1 MMLSRPESR
10 VFGSTHGL
18 VPRSRAQWVRRRRT
32 AWFWVPLGGAL
43 VVAGTVNMTT
53 PPTHIGPIY
62 KFEENSHDDI
72 DELPLTYNVDRIQRY
87 WDQRPLEVL
96 SRTTEIMSAFLPF
109 LSKVFIWEYMVRGK
123 IRHHAGLQKKYA
135 IRLRQILTDLGPC
148 FIKLG
153 QALSIR
159 PDLLPSSVL
168 FELQKLCDAVPS
180 FPTEDAIQMIQVELQ
195 KSVGELFHDLEPST
209 EPVAAASLGQVYQ
222 LTLKDEH
229 RSRVAV
235 KVQRPDMLASVL
247 KDLYI
252 LRKIAQAIEGIKG
265 VLTHQRPYDVAL
277 LDAFASAS
285 LMELDYVNE
294 ARNQQRFIQELEPK
308 MKGQIYIP
316 RVFPDLTTRKVLV
329 TEWIEGKQLAKSSP
343 EVINR
348 LTPVGVQCFLIQLL
362 ETGFFHAD
370 PHPGNLLVTRDGR
383 LALIDFGL
391 CAEVPLPDTKVMTV
405 TIVHLMQGDVGGLI
419 QDAIALQFLPA
430 DVNVGKLQPELQ
442 KVFDSAQLAMEA
454 EFRQEQLAKTQYKA
468 VVTRRKRFMAV
479 SYDLNKIFFEYPFL
493 VPDYFALIT
502 RAMIVLE
509 GIAVTG
515 DPSFDLFNSAYPYA
529 LKRAVSLFGVS
540 NMSQIAQE
548 AITQMRKKALL

>member
-1 MMLSRPESR
+1 MK
-10 VFGSTHGL
+10 
-18 VPRSRAQWVRRRRT
+18 A
-32 AWFWVPLGGAL
+32 
-43 VVAGTVNMTT
+43 
-53 PPTHIGPIY
+53 
-62 KFEENSHDDI
+62 FEENPHEDI
-72 DELPLTYNVDRIQRY
+72 DELPLTYDVTRIQRY
-87 WDQRPLEVL
+87 WDQRPLEVVA
-96 SRTTEIMSAFLPF
+96 RTAQIMRAFVPF
-109 LSKVFIWEYMVRGK
+109 LSQVFLWEYLIRGK

-195 KSVGELFHDLEPST
+195 QSVDDLFHDLTPST
-209 EPVAAASLGQVYQ
+209 QPVAAASLGQVYQ

-252 LRKIAQAIEGIKG
+252 MRKLAQTIQGIKS

-285 LMELDYVNE
+285 LMELDYVSE
-294 ARNQQRFIQELEPK
+294 AGNQERFIRELEPK
-308 MKGQIYIP
+308 MRGQIYIP

-329 TEWIEGKQLAKSSP
+329 TEWIEGRQLAKSSP

-391 CAEVPLPDTKVMTV
+391 CAEVPLPDTQVMTV

-454 EFRQEQLAKTQYKA
+454 EFRQEQLAQTQYKA

-515 DPSFDLFNSAYPYA
+515 DPGFDLFNSAYPYA

-548 AITQMRKKALL
+548 AITHMRKKALLSN